1 MYSNILI
8 PILYLLI
15 IPLIFSIIFFYLF
28 SLIFKNCKYKK
39 VTNIL
44 SICICFFIINII
56 VIERDLCPNIFVSN
70 IRNILIMFGLIC
82 IYLIVVIAYAKILK
96 KSYRGVIKET
106 IVLPLISISIY
117 SGLVFS
123 YSPMEIGFIRGLML
137 SLLFLLVYFIYK
149 TYKAILIIMDS
160 INKKSK

>member
-1 MYSNILI
+1 MYSNILL

-15 IPLIFSIIFFYLF
+15 IPLIFSVIFFCLF
-28 SLIFKNCKYKK
+28 SHIFKNCKHNK
-39 VTNIL
+39 VANIL

-56 VIERDLCPNIFVSN
+56 VIGKDLSPNIFVSN

-82 IYLIVVIAYAKILK
+82 VYLIVVVAYAKILK

-123 YSPMEIGFIRGLML
+123 YSPMEIGVIRGLIL
-137 SLLFLLVYFIYK
+137 SLLFLLVYFMYK
-149 TYKAILIIMDS
+149 IYKAILIILHNT
-160 INKKSK
+160 NKK